1 MSLGLNVL
9 PLKSTLAAF
18 VPYCC
23 FDGDVGFGGG
33 AGIMTHDRFIL
44 PFLFIQSTGISL
56 RLRASVGPE
65 LVADS
70 SSVSGSGSS

>member
-9 PLKSTLAAF
+9 PLKSTLAAL
-18 VPYCC
+18 VPCCC
-23 FDGDVGFGGG
+23 FDGVVGFGGG
-33 AGIMTHDRFIL
+33 GGIITQDRFIR
-44 PFLFIQSTGISL
+44 PFLDMQSTGISL
-56 RLRASVGPE
+56 RSRPSVGPE